1 MGTPWLWIGFNAV
14 VLAALAFDLGVFHRQ
29 SRIISISEAAV
40 WSVLWVSVSL
50 AFGFAIF
57 FFHGSAASL
66 EFFTG
71 YLIEKALSLDNL
83 LVILLIFRTF
93 AVSEQYQPRVLSWG
107 IVGALIM
114 RGAMIALGAT
124 LVNRFSWI
132 LYLFGAFLVFAG
144 GHMLFS
150 RQTEIH
156 PERSRLFL
164 WVRKIIPSTQG
175 YEDGKLLTHR
185 AGRWLTTPL
194 FLVLVVIELSDVAFA
209 VDSIPAVF
217 GLTRDPFIV
226 YTSNVLAILGLR
238 ALYFLLAGV
247 LPRLKYLSDGL
258 AVVLIFVGAKM
269 LVEPRVS
276 IPTHVS
282 LGIVAGIFIV
292 TIVASLVSQ
301 RGESNIPSSVRTK
314 VNDGREISRLVA
326 GLASADGQA
335 RQEAAAQLYRRG
347 TELGRAAIEPW
358 LRDADMAQLLLHTNA
373 NPLASSPLC
382 ATAGIAV
389 EPVNFDRIPARNGSP
404 HLAHV
409 PPDQDALE
417 FELTF
422 EGGIHLDILTT
433 KAGGDRGVIARYLEK
448 FGEGIQQIEYL
459 TLDVDRATELLR
471 ERFAQE
477 SVYPATR
484 AGADGTRVNF
494 FLVNAADGK
503 TTLIELVEPP
513 APG

>member
-164 WVRKIIPSTQG
+164 WVRKTIPPTRTLADHAAVSRARGDRAFGRGLRRGLDSCSLRHHTRSIYRLHLERSRDSG
-175 YEDGKLLTHR
+175 SAGALLF
-185 AGRWLTTPL
+185 AGRFATP
-194 FLVLVVIELSDVAFA
+194 VKI
-209 VDSIPAVF
+209 
-217 GLTRDPFIV
+217 
-226 YTSNVLAILGLR
+226 
-238 ALYFLLAGV
+238 
-247 LPRLKYLSDGL
+247 
-258 AVVLIFVGAKM
+258 
-269 LVEPRVS
+269 
-276 IPTHVS
+276 
-282 LGIVAGIFIV
+282 
-292 TIVASLVSQ
+292 SQ
-301 RGESNIPSSVRTK
+301 
-314 VNDGREISRLVA
+314 
-326 GLASADGQA
+326 
-335 RQEAAAQLYRRG
+335 
-347 TELGRAAIEPW
+347 
-358 LRDADMAQLLLHTNA
+358 
-373 NPLASSPLC
+373 
-382 ATAGIAV
+382 
-389 EPVNFDRIPARNGSP
+389 
-404 HLAHV
+404 
-409 PPDQDALE
+409 
-417 FELTF
+417 
-422 EGGIHLDILTT
+422 
-433 KAGGDRGVIARYLEK
+433 
-448 FGEGIQQIEYL
+448 
-459 TLDVDRATELLR
+459 
-471 ERFAQE
+471 
-477 SVYPATR
+477 
-484 AGADGTRVNF
+484 
-494 FLVNAADGK
+494 
-503 TTLIELVEPP
+503 
-513 APG
+513 